1 MNIAI
6 IPARGK
12 SSRIKNKNI
21 INFYGKPM
29 IYWPIQNA
37 KKSNLFKKI
46 IVSTD
51 NKKISK
57 ISKKYGVEV
66 PFLRPKSI
74 SDSKTGILKVM
85 KHSIKFLE
93 KKKIKF
99 KYVCCIFATAPLLNK
114 KILISAYRKL
124 LRGKYE
130 FVFGAFGTSNHL
142 LRSFYLKNNKVNML
156 NDNFYSVNSQDL
168 PDAFV
173 DSGQFYWGTKK
184 AWKKQKKIFSN
195 NSSFI
200 QLNETKFRDL
210 NTKKDLQKLKKIAK
224 KQFKIKKSVN
234 KS

>member
-1 MNIAI
+1 M
-6 IPARGK
+6 
-12 SSRIKNKNI
+12 
-21 INFYGKPM
+21 
-29 IYWPIQNA
+29 
-37 KKSNLFKKI
+37 
-46 IVSTD
+46 
-51 NKKISK
+51 
-57 ISKKYGVEV
+57 
-66 PFLRPKSI
+66 
-74 SDSKTGILKVM
+74 
-85 KHSIKFLE
+85 
-93 KKKIKF
+93 
-99 KYVCCIFATAPLLNK
+99 LNK

-130 FVFGAFGTSNHL
+130 FVFGAFRTSNHL

-224 KQFKIKKSVN
+224 KQFKIKKSEN